1 MSEAHVV
8 KYANKEWYVIGYDG
22 VGLASESGTMTLFLK
37 GTLGKRSFSDNGSNV
52 YGNSSIHSYLESYLA
67 NTENFTSDESGAVVS
82 RVLSGGGSTGNSYS
96 GHVSGDSVN
105 AKLWLL
111 SAAEARKIP
120 QSIIK
125 SGGDGDGWW
134 LRSPGGGSGKANYM
148 PVSPSGN
155 DVPKESGTGINYSK
169 SIRAAMLLDL
179 NSVIYSS
186 ETNTL
191 IAQEAESH
199 SITVSLD
206 NDQGS
211 VEAPPRADKGET
223 VSFTI
228 TTAVGYEVET
238 VKFNDTPISPLNGV
252 YSFTMPDNDVI
263 ISVTFNQIY
272 KVEDHI
278 EQDGDTYTIKT
289 AKGWEVFCD
298 CVKSSA
304 YNGFWNKTVK
314 LGLDIT
320 DGVTVSAGIPGKP
333 FLGTFNGDGHTLAVA
348 LNSTDEEWV
357 APFSFF
363 NGSIK
368 NLTVTGTIAGS
379 TYAAGLT
386 GFTYGGSIEN
396 VTVSADVSG
405 SSKIGGIT
413 GYSDFGSLLVKDTVF
428 NGTLQCNKDVCG
440 LIGWASEN
448 VGYNQAI
455 TIENCLF
462 NGTYTCDGEFHPITL
477 RNSNSQFAYTDN
489 GAYYTVDPSLSNNN
503 YIICAGTRVSTITVD
518 DDFTITANP
527 TFTFN
532 SVDYYAEGTTITLSR
547 VGSVTGVSVNNGSV
561 EVTDNQDGTYSF
573 TMPAED
579 VSINGCFSINI
590 DSTIHH
596 GSVTV
601 TVGTTENAV
610 AATEGDTVT
619 LTVTPDK
626 NYVFGSLTVR
636 DSSNNVIEVNN
647 NQFTMPASDVTV
659 SATFTPDSA
668 HFSQSGDTYTIHD
681 TAGWSVFCDLI
692 DSGETFSGKTI
703 ILENDIGTKDDPIT
717 VMAGKCDPNNS
728 ANDRVFTGVFD
739 GNHKTLTF
747 STTAADNYVAP
758 FANMNGTESAHA
770 AISDLNVKTT
780 ITGEDYRHY
789 AGLVAVHKG
798 YVDITNCNADIS
810 ISCLKGDNNPS
821 DLYPSGLVSQSS
833 GTLTVSGCTVTG
845 SIATDGKYASGLIGI
860 VQGKAS
866 VENCKS
872 SVTINSSTSGDGTHG
887 GLVGVTA
894 SNSTTTIE
902 GCVFGG
908 KLLTVGKS
916 DTGNCGGI
924 FGWKNANVTI
934 SNTIYAP
941 AELDSGETEVVAG
954 TGNNPSGTFYRG
966 NAPTMTNCYYT
977 RTLGTAQGK
986 AARTITA
993 GHNVTVALG
1002 GEDANYKSYDVSGIS
1017 TYGTALAYNGTIY
1030 AGKDDRVTLTLGHDT
1045 PTGYTFSG
1053 YTVSAGT
1060 LEATENTYTLTM
1072 PDSDVTVTADMD
1084 VESYFDSTTGTLTL
1098 KGTLL
1103 KTQGNIYACLM
1114 LPKGVNKADVL
1125 HIVVDEAGAVLPE
1138 DSSSLFYYFQNVTS
1152 IDLRNADTNGVTN
1165 MGKMFYYCSQ
1175 LASLDLS
1182 DFNTSHVQRMDNMFY
1197 NCLSLT
1203 ALDLSS
1209 FNTSHVT
1216 DMDSMF
1222 YGCESL
1228 ASIHLSS
1235 FDTSHVSNMTAMF
1248 RDCYAL
1254 TSLDLSSFDTSSVT
1268 ATRYMFYMSNP
1279 ENSRLQ
1285 TIYVGKKWKM
1295 DQLTNYFFNM
1305 FGNCIHLTG
1314 GAGTTYNSEH
1324 TDKAYAHIDG
1334 GESDPGYLT
1343 APYSVSL
1350 KAAAHGTVTAD
1361 KTSNLLDGDTVT
1373 LTITP
1378 DEGYEVK
1385 SVTVN
1390 GEVLA
1395 PAEGVYSFAMPDEN
1409 VTVQVTF
1416 SFYAY
1421 FQNTS
1426 TLSQTTVPKLTVVTV
1441 RADSLYGTG
1450 NVTYAFY
1457 YKKSTSSAWTSV
1469 GQKYAGTTEVS
1480 IIPIMPATYKIMVKA
1495 KDETGKIVTKIME
1508 LTSTVPAADD
1518 LVNKSTISKTE
1529 AQKGEAIS
1537 LNGKATGGEG
1547 EYSYA
1552 FYYKKASSKAFTPVA
1567 EPYSGKTKV
1576 YFKPAYATEY
1586 TVRIYVRDEAGTA
1599 AVKEYT
1605 VTVTP

>member
-1 MSEAHVV
+1 MKGKILKKVIAAALVLTLVSGGVPVQPIAEYLNPAITASAAEYTQNPTTKDELVPLASSGTVSEAHVV

-37 GTLGKRSFSDNGSNV
+37 GTLGKRTFSDNGSNV

-67 NTENFTSDESGAVVS
+67 NTENFTSNESGAVVT

-155 DVPKESGTGINYSK
+155 DVPKESGAGIGSSK

-191 IAQEAESH
+191 IAQEAKSH

-211 VEAPPRADKGET
+211 VEAPSRADKGET

-228 TTAVGYEVET
+228 TTAVGYEVKT

-252 YSFTMPDNDVI
+252 YSFTMPDNDVT

-278 EQDGDTYTIKT
+278 EQNGDTYTIKT

-333 FLGTFNGDGHTLAVA
+333 FFGTFDGDGHTLAVA

-455 TIENCLF
+455 TIKNCLF

-489 GAYYTVDPSLSNNN
+489 GAYYTVDPKLSSNN
-503 YIICAGTRVSTITVD
+503 YIICAGTRVSTINVD
-518 DDFTITANP
+518 DDLTITANP

-532 SVDYYAEGTTITLSR
+532 NVDYYAEGTTITLSR

-579 VSINGCFSINI
+579 VSINGHFSINI

-610 AATEGDTVT
+610 AANEGDTVT
-619 LTVTPDK
+619 LTVTPK
-626 NYVFGSLTVR
+626 TGYEVGTLTVR

-681 TAGWSVFCDLI
+681 ETGWGVFCDFI
-692 DSGETFSGKTI
+692 EGGETFSGKTI
-703 ILENDIGTKDDPIT
+703 ILENDIGTNNDPIT
-717 VMAGKCDPNNS
+717 VTAGKCDPNDS
-728 ANDRVFTGVFD
+728 DNDRVFKGVFD

-770 AISDLNVKTT
+770 SISDLNVKTT
-780 ITGEDYRHY
+780 ITGEDYRHL
-789 AGLVAVHKG
+789 AGLVAVHTG
-798 YVDITNCNADIS
+798 YVDITNCNADVS

-821 DLYPSGLVSQSS
+821 DLYPTGLVSQSS
-833 GTLTVSGCTVTG
+833 GTLTVNGCTVTG
-845 SIATDGKYASGLIGI
+845 NIATNGKYASGLVGI
-860 VQGKAS
+860 VQKKA
-866 VENCKS
+866 EIKNCLS
-872 SVTINSSTSGDGTHG
+872 SVTIKSSTSGDGTHG

-908 KLLTVGKS
+908 KLLTVGEN

-924 FGWKNANVTI
+924 LGWKNANVTI
-934 SNTIYAP
+934 SNTLYAP
-941 AELDSGETEVVAG
+941 AGLESGETEVVAG

-966 NAPTMTNCYYT
+966 NAPTLTNCYYT

-986 AARTITA
+986 AAHTITA
-993 GHNVTVALG
+993 GQDVTVALG
-1002 GEDANYKSYDVSGIS
+1002 GEAANYKNYDVSGIS

-1030 AGKDDRVTLTLGHDT
+1030 AGNGDSVSLTLGHNT
-1045 PTGYTFSG
+1045 PTGYSTAF
-1053 YTVSAGT
+1053 TASAGT
-1060 LEATENTYTLTM
+1060 LENGDLTM
-1072 PDSDVTVTADMD
+1072 PDSNVVISAADTQNDYTITKSAEHGTMTVTVGETQNATTAH
-1084 VESYFDSTTGTLTL
+1084 Y
-1098 KGTLL
+1098 
-1103 KTQGNIYACLM
+1103 
-1114 LPKGVNKADVL
+1114 
-1125 HIVVDEAGAVLPE
+1125 
-1138 DSSSLFYYFQNVTS
+1138 
-1152 IDLRNADTNGVTN
+1152 
-1165 MGKMFYYCSQ
+1165 
-1175 LASLDLS
+1175 
-1182 DFNTSHVQRMDNMFY
+1182 
-1197 NCLSLT
+1197 
-1203 ALDLSS
+1203 
-1209 FNTSHVT
+1209 
-1216 DMDSMF
+1216 
-1222 YGCESL
+1222 
-1228 ASIHLSS
+1228 
-1235 FDTSHVSNMTAMF
+1235 
-1248 RDCYAL
+1248 
-1254 TSLDLSSFDTSSVT
+1254 
-1268 ATRYMFYMSNP
+1268 
-1279 ENSRLQ
+1279 
-1285 TIYVGKKWKM
+1285 
-1295 DQLTNYFFNM
+1295 
-1305 FGNCIHLTG
+1305 
-1314 GAGTTYNSEH
+1314 
-1324 TDKAYAHIDG
+1324 
-1334 GESDPGYLT
+1334 
-1343 APYSVSL
+1343 
-1350 KAAAHGTVTAD
+1350 
-1361 KTSNLLDGDTVT
+1361 GDTVT
-1373 LTITP
+1373 LTVTP
-1378 DEGYEVK
+1378 DEHYQVK

-1390 GEVLA
+1390 GGAVA
-1395 PAEGVYSFAMPDEN
+1395 VTDNGNGTYSFTMPDGD
-1409 VTVQVTF
+1409 VTVSAEFEEQKPITPSMV
-1416 SFYAY
+1416 
-1421 FQNTS
+1421 
-1426 TLSQTTVPKLTVVTV
+1426 TLSETNLTY
-1441 RADSLYGTG
+1441 DGTE
-1450 NVTYAFY
+1450 
-1457 YKKSTSSAWTSV
+1457 K
-1469 GQKYAGTTEVS
+1469 
-1480 IIPIMPATYKIMVKA
+1480 
-1495 KDETGKIVTKIME
+1495 
-1508 LTSTVPAADD
+1508 
-1518 LVNKSTISKTE
+1518 
-1529 AQKGEAIS
+1529 
-1537 LNGKATGGEG
+1537 
-1547 EYSYA
+1547 
-1552 FYYKKASSKAFTPVA
+1552 
-1567 EPYSGKTKV
+1567 
-1576 YFKPAYATEY
+1576 
-1586 TVRIYVRDEAGTA
+1586 
-1599 AVKEYT
+1599 T
-1605 VTVTP
+1605 VTVTVKDGDKTLTEGKDYTLTGNIGTVPGRYFVHIEGKGSYTGGYFAEWRINGSCNIQYTINDKTETASAAYGTPYTVTAPQNNTTPFKCWMDGDKVVSYAPTYGFIVHKDMNLTAVYSSEAVENKYVLTMSASKTQYNGNNAIRFIFDRSIDYDAYTIKEVGIRYATNKLLGADTTIDGYSVSVNLTSEDGAKYLNGSVDEALKNGTNVKNYKSTASKWNGTVDYSYAVGTHTDAYVYAIGYVKVMTADNEEKTFYSNIVATSYEKAAQ